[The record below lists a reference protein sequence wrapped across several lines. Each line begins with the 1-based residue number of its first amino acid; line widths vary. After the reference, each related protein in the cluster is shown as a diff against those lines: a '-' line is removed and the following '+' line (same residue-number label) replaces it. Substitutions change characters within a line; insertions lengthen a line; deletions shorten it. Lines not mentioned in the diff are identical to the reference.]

1 MKIFHLSD
9 LHIGKQLHLYDMSDV
24 QRSVLKDIVACAKRE
39 RPDAILISGDIYD
52 KSAPSGDAFMIFD
65 EFLNDISSLE
75 PQIPV
80 LIISGNHDSNQRLN
94 YASSFLKK
102 HNIYIAAMPP
112 QKEEDKIK
120 RVVLQDEYGPVNFF
134 LLPFIRVADA
144 KNLFGDLKD
153 IRTYDDAVA
162 AMIEREEIDYSQ
174 RNVLLAHQFFVSG
187 SDTPKR
193 CDSEV
198 NYISVGGIDSVDIS
212 HVSGFD
218 YVALGHIH
226 TSQKVGKDNI
236 RYCGSPI
243 KYSVSEADSVK
254 SITVANLG
262 PKDSEISID
271 TIPLTMKPDIK
282 VIKGKLDEVIAMS
295 NEELKNDFV
304 SIVLTDK
311 TGLFRPKDRL
321 RDFYNNILE
330 ISIEGRHDGVQNSEE
345 TDDFFDRDILT
356 MFCDFYEEMNRE
368 PIGEEEKNVISEVI
382 ANCMDNK

>member
-24 QRSVLKDIVACAKRE
+24 QRRVLKEIVACAKE
-39 RPDAILISGDIYD
+39 KRPDAILISGDIYD

-80 LIISGNHDSNQRLN
+80 LIISGNHDSNQRLS
-94 YASSFLKK
+94 YASSFMNK

-112 QKEEDKIK
+112 QNEADKLKKI
-120 RVVLQDEYGPVNFF
+120 VLNDEYGSVNFYM
-134 LLPFIRVADA
+134 LPFVRVADA
-144 KNLFGDLKD
+144 KNLFGDTKE

-162 AMIEREEIDYSQ
+162 AILEREAIDYSQ

-198 NYISVGGIDSVDIS
+198 NYISVGGIDSVDIR
-212 HVSGFD
+212 HVSDFD

-226 TSQKVGKDNI
+226 TSQKVGEGKI

-243 KYSVSEADSVK
+243 KYSVSEANGDK
-254 SITVANLG
+254 SITVVNLG
-262 PKDSEISID
+262 PKDSELSID
-271 TIPLTMKPDIK
+271 TIPLIMKPDIK
-282 VIKGKLDEVIAMS
+282 VLKGTLDEVIAMS

-304 SIVLTDK
+304 SIVLTDRA
-311 TGLFRPKDRL
+311 GLFRPKDRL

-330 ISIEGRHDGVQNSEE
+330 ISIEGLRDGVLKSEE

-368 PIGEEEKNVISEVI
+368 PVGEEEKNVISEVI
-382 ANCMDNK
+382 TNCMDTK